1 MSLRGRYRE
10 GVTEDARAWGEWLN
24 SRVATRGAGGRMSQA
39 ELIRAMAARGTPVSL
54 STVSRWLGGTMG
66 VGSPS
71 LAAAV
76 GDALG
81 DRAGALAAAGY
92 PTPKRPPQ
100 MRELL
105 IVGETVEDLRPYRSR
120 SIDELLAMPHI
131 RIEVPVDSDGVT
143 VQTVD
148 EFGQVVEV
156 TGATRDAILAM
167 LAAEADADDG
177 EPATRQ

>member
-1 MSLRGRYRE
+1 M
-10 GVTEDARAWGEWLN
+10 TEDRMWAEWLG
-24 SRVATRGAGGRMSQA
+24 SRVATRAAGGRVSQA
-39 ELIRAMAARGTPVSL
+39 ELRRRMAERGIAVDP
-54 STVSRWLGGTMG
+54 STVSRWLAGMR
-66 VGSPS
+66 VGSPA

-92 PTPKRPPQ
+92 PTPKRPQQ

-167 LAAEADADDG
+167 LEAEADADDG
-177 EPATRQ
+177 EPANR